1 MYHSHTKNY
10 LILHEDWG
18 GGGSGVELF
27 YRLLFIEKGRKENI
41 LGPHDLVKK
50 CLLFAHPHLPYF
62 LGGKKIKKFLL
73 TP

>member
-1 MYHSHTKNY
+1 
-10 LILHEDWG
+10 LG